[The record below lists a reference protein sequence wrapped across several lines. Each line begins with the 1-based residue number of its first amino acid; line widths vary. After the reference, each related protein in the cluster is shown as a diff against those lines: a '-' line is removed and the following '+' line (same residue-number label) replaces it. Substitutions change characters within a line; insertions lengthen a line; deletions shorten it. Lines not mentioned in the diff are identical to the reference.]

1 MSPEYARDGRCSTK
15 SDVFSFGVIIL
26 EIISGKKNTKFSQ
39 YDEYLSL
46 LDYAWTLW
54 TQNKLLELMDKSLGE
69 SCNANQFIR
78 CAHIGLL
85 CVQDDPGDR
94 PTMSNVVT
102 LLDSETATIKTP
114 KQPTFFGGRR
124 ALSTTTS
131 SSKPETTSSR
141 PEITSIQFDS
151 TSSILEGR

>member
-1 MSPEYARDGRCSTK
+1 
-15 SDVFSFGVIIL
+15 
-26 EIISGKKNTKFSQ
+26 
-39 YDEYLSL
+39 
-46 LDYAWTLW
+46 AWTLW